1 MAIQLSDAGQYQ
13 HLLPLT
19 YTRPVGALRA
29 GVLTIA
35 DAWRRLVDMPVG
47 YRTEVYL
54 QAKFPAVVADR
65 IFEVHGGLLPNGAIA
80 AAVVDLEP
88 GQVLLKAGKPLA
100 FCFEGAANAAEMDWM
115 VPPAFLTQV
124 ECEVDVL
131 VVERPWHLFQY
142 CGTAIANDFALL
154 TEGRRSAPISALNMV
169 IGDPGL
175 IFLEEGAKVEASI
188 LNTTNGPIWIG
199 KGAEVM
205 EGCMIRGPFALGE
218 HAQLKMG
225 AKIYGACSFG
235 PECRVGGE
243 VNNSILLGYSNKGH
257 DGFLGNSVLGEWC
270 NLGADTNTSNLKN
283 TYGEVAAW
291 SYANESLVPTGQ
303 QFLGLVMG
311 DHAKSSINTMFNTGT
326 VAGVCANVFGSG
338 FPPKHIP
345 SFSWGENEVYALDKA
360 FSTCARVMDRRHV
373 PFTEVDKEILHHV
386 FSMTEA
392 FRR

>member
-1 MAIQLSDAGQYQ
+1 MAIQLSDAGQHK

-19 YTRPVGALRA
+19 YTRPVGELRA
-29 GVLTIA
+29 GILTIA

-47 YRTEVYL
+47 YRTEAYL
-54 QAKFPAVVADR
+54 QGKFPAVVADR

-124 ECEVDVL
+124 ECQVDVL

-188 LNTTNGPIWIG
+188 LNTTNGPIWVG

-205 EGCMIRGPFALGE
+205 EGLDRAEAMWLR
-218 HAQLKMG
+218 AQEKL
-225 AKIYGACSFG
+225 
-235 PECRVGGE
+235 E
-243 VNNSILLGYSNKGH
+243 
-257 DGFLGNSVLGEWC
+257 
-270 NLGADTNTSNLKN
+270 
-283 TYGEVAAW
+283 AA
-291 SYANESLVPTGQ
+291 A
-303 QFLGLVMG
+303 
-311 DHAKSSINTMFNTGT
+311 
-326 VAGVCANVFGSG
+326 
-338 FPPKHIP
+338 
-345 SFSWGENEVYALDKA
+345 
-360 FSTCARVMDRRHV
+360 
-373 PFTEVDKEILHHV
+373 
-386 FSMTEA
+386 
-392 FRR
+392 